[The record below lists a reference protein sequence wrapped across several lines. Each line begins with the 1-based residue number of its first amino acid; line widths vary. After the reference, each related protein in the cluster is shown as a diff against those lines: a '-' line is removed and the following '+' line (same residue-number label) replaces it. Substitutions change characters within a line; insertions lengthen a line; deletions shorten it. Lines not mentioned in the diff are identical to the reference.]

1 MLIFF
6 IGGFCFAFLDRWWAA
21 LGCVIGFVVAGFV
34 IRRVS
39 TVERETF
46 SEDSIVFL

>member
-1 MLIFF
+1 MLVFF
-6 IGGFCFAFLDRWWAA
+6 IGAFCCVLLDDWWAA
-21 LGCVIGFVVAGFV
+21 LACVLGFVVAAFV

-39 TVERETF
+39 TVERETS

>member
-6 IGGFCFAFLDRWWAA
+6 IGAFCCLLLDRWWAA
-21 LGCVIGFVVAGFV
+21 LGCIIGFVVAAFV

-39 TVERETF
+39 TVERETS

>member
-1 MLIFF
+1 MLVFF
-6 IGGFCFAFLDRWWAA
+6 IGAFCFVLLDHWWAA
-21 LGCVIGFVVAGFV
+21 LGCVIGFVVAAFV

-39 TVERETF
+39 TVERETS